1 MNDKQLKILILF
13 FIFFLQIILIS
24 IVNFNSNNI
33 IFIFFIIFIT
43 IFSIFFYFTN
53 YSTKIK
59 ILIFSLATYFLLLII
74 EFNYTKIFYSSCV
87 TNQCE
92 NYEKKKIE
100 KNINKKIHYVLLPK
114 SFVLENNKILPL
126 SFFQSSYVLGANE
139 NNYYPYFITD
149 RYGFINQDYIYSRKE
164 IDFLIIGD
172 SYAMGITVNFSD
184 NIQGNLLNKNKTVIS
199 LGMGGNGPLFSLAA
213 LVEYKNTIKAK
224 NVIYIFSETNDL
236 GYDLFLE
243 KKNDIL
249 IRYLNKNFKQKL
261 LFKTKEINSLLVE
274 KYSNLEKIKNN
285 NNNTIVSIKTITLSN
300 IRYLI
305 GIENKGSKNID
316 GNYNP
321 DFSYNLI
328 EAVNSNT
335 LNSNYFLFNKIIA
348 RMKEES
354 DPSNFYLLYVPERK
368 NLFSKKKSKMYY
380 AVKKIC
386 EKNNVKFI
394 DLSEELKD
402 ENIKFIKSL
411 YPRSFEH
418 PNEKGYKFISNIIL
432 KNVSK

>member
-13 FIFFLQIILIS
+13 FIFFLQIIFASL
-24 IVNFNSNNI
+24 VNFNSNNI
-33 IFIFFIIFIT
+33 IFIFFIIFLTVISIT
-43 IFSIFFYFTN
+43 FYFVN
-53 YSTKIK
+53 YFTKIK
-59 ILIFSLATYFLLLII
+59 ILIFCCAVYFLLLIV
-74 EFNYTKIFYSSCV
+74 EFNYSKIFFSSCA
-87 TNQCE
+87 TNKCE
-92 NYEKKKIE
+92 NYEKRKIE
-100 KNINKKIHYVLLPK
+100 KNIKKEVRYILLPK
-114 SFVLENNKILPL
+114 SFVLENNRILPL
-126 SFFQSSYVLGANE
+126 SIFQNTYVLGSNE
-139 NNYYPYFITD
+139 NNYFPYFLTD
-149 RYGFINQDYIYSRKE
+149 RYGFINQDNVYNNKE

-172 SYAMGITVNFSD
+172 SYTMGTTVNFSD
-184 NIQGNLLNKNKTVIS
+184 NIQGNLLSKNNSVIS
-199 LGMGGNGPLFSLAA
+199 LGMGGNGPLFALAS

-243 KKNDIL
+243 KKNNIL
-249 IRYLNKNFKQKL
+249 IKYLNKNFKQNL
-261 LFKTKEINSLLVE
+261 LLKTKEINSLLIA

-316 GNYNP
+316 GNYDPN
-321 DFSYNLI
+321 FSYNLI

-354 DPSNFYLLYVPERK
+354 DPSNFYLLYFPERK
-368 NLFSKKKSKMYY
+368 NLFSKKNSEMYY

-394 DLSEELKD
+394 DLNKELKN

-418 PNEKGYKFISNIIL
+418 PNEKGYKFISHIIL

>member
-33 IFIFFIIFIT
+33 IFIFFTIFIT
-43 IFSIFFYFTN
+43 IFSIFFYFAN
-53 YSTKIK
+53 YFTKIK
-59 ILIFSLATYFLLLII
+59 ILIFCFATYFLLLII

-172 SYAMGITVNFSD
+172 SYAMGTTVNFSD

-199 LGMGGNGPLFSLAA
+199 LGMGGNGPLFSLAS

-236 GYDLFLE
+236 GYDLFDGWVLRILNHFDKFIGILNIDIQCLDINFLNNLGKYLGNASIHNELQDLLE
-243 KKNDIL
+243 MIFACLVVQDL
-249 IRYLNKNFKQKL
+249 VDLVAIRSSFGPVRLEN
-261 LFKTKEINSLLVE
+261 INHR
-274 KYSNLEKIKNN
+274 SNLLLD
-285 NNNTIVSIKTITLSN
+285 IT
-300 IRYLI
+300 
-305 GIENKGSKNID
+305 
-316 GNYNP
+316 
-321 DFSYNLI
+321 
-328 EAVNSNT
+328 
-335 LNSNYFLFNKIIA
+335 
-348 RMKEES
+348 MKECT
-354 DPSNFYLLYVPERK
+354 K
-368 NLFSKKKSKMYY
+368 NT
-380 AVKKIC
+380 
-386 EKNNVKFI
+386 
-394 DLSEELKD
+394 
-402 ENIKFIKSL
+402 
-411 YPRSFEH
+411 
-418 PNEKGYKFISNIIL
+418 
-432 KNVSK
+432 